1 MLKVEEIG
9 RISCAAQTWCYSGDM
24 HHTPVPDQVAVK
36 LLRDD
41 LAGIA
46 SEMFEALATEAT
58 TERSDPLL
66 AQAREIQA
74 GLRSVRGTALPSD
87 IADALLPSA

>member
-1 MLKVEEIG
+1 MVKVDEIG

-24 HHTPVPDQVAVK
+24 NHTPVPERVAIK

-41 LAGIA
+41 LASVAG
-46 SEMFEALATEAT
+46 EMFEALATEAT

-74 GLRSVRGTALPSD
+74 ALRSVRGTALPSD